1 MLQRLMR
8 RLRRWPGRDD
18 ERGAVA
24 VLFTIVLVVVLGFC
38 ALLVDLGQARASS
51 RNEQLYVDL
60 AALAAGARLTQADYN
75 GACQA
80 AITNLNTNDPRIS
93 PAITASTFCSSV
105 SNTCTNSTTQAAP
118 STTVGST
125 TVTIHFPV
133 PSSEITSAYW
143 TGAGLNDGT
152 SQCQR
157 MRVIVRA
164 SDTSMFSRIF
174 SSTSL
179 STSRS
184 ATVRPSGSAGSP
196 PALWVLDP
204 TGCVPLKVDGGSQV
218 TVGTSTVQGVITVDS
233 KGTTCSGSSTTVSAT
248 GSGTILKSIGPP
260 SGGTTGQL
268 NLVAQPAGVTSCS
281 IPACDPAD
289 VSGGRLAPQPQ
300 HGDVATRA
308 YLDWRYNCKTSPPTA
323 SGSTTAYPIFH
334 SVTIENCPY
343 TAASGGSSYPYI
355 DNLKTAIGSSGSPA
369 TGSWTQIGPGGN
381 ACSPNASV
389 KYPVG
394 NYYVKCTKG
403 NNGFVV
409 NGGVTVEFSGGNV
422 VFEDNVTVSNGGTLK
437 FNTDNH
443 NSSLSSSCIPPTV
456 QTPCLDS
463 TSWSPNAAIVY
474 IRGDNSTTF
483 STSGTG
489 TVIAN
494 HVFVY
499 GGTGSVAFSGNP
511 PTWTAPTE
519 GPFDSIA
526 GQEGLAYWSDM
537 PPTAT
542 NAQLSSFTIT
552 GGSGATLTGIFF
564 TPEASPF
571 KLAGGGNWG
580 QQNAQFISYQL
591 TVTGGGTLTLAP
603 NSNYIKI
610 PTPTGYLIR

>member
-8 RLRRWPGRDD
+8 QLRRWPGRDD

-60 AALAAGARLTQADYN
+60 AALAAGAKLTQADYN

-80 AITNLNTNDPRIS
+80 AITNLNTNDARIS
-93 PAITASTFCSSV
+93 PAINASTFCSSV

-125 TVTIHFPV
+125 TVTVHFPV
-133 PSSEITSAYW
+133 PASEITSPYW

-174 SSTSL
+174 SSTSS

-233 KGTTCSGSSTTVSAT
+233 NGTTCSGSSSTVSAT
-248 GSGTILKSIGPP
+248 GAGTTLKSIGPP

-281 IPACDPAD
+281 IPACDPSD

-308 YLDWRYNCKTSPPTA
+308 YLDWRYNCKTGYPT
-323 SGSTTAYPIFH
+323 FH
-334 SVTIENCPY
+334 GVTINDCPS
-343 TAASGGSSYPYI
+343 TAASGGSFYPYI
-355 DNLKTAIGSSGSPA
+355 DNLKTAIGSSGTPA

-381 ACSPNASV
+381 ACSPNASIT
-389 KYPVG
+389 YPVG

-409 NGGVTVEFSGGNV
+409 NSGVTVEFSGGNV
-422 VFEDNVTVSNGGTLK
+422 VFEDNVSINNGGTLK
-437 FNTDNH
+437 LNTTNT
-443 NSSLSSSCIPPTV
+443 NSALGSSCIYPTV
-456 QTPCLDS
+456 QTPCLGS

-483 STSGTG
+483 STQGTG

-499 GGTGSVAFSGNP
+499 GGTGGVVFQGNP

-519 GPFDSIA
+519 GPFA
-526 GQEGLAYWSDM
+526 NLAYWSDM
-537 PPTAT
+537 PATAT
-542 NAQLSSFTIT
+542 NAQLQSFTIT

-591 TVTGGGTLTLAP
+591 TVTGGGILTLAP
-603 NSNYIKI
+603 DSTYIKI